1 MYGGY
6 GMNMMQGQGMMQPMQ
21 LEIPLKEG
29 AGQVNLMTVYP
40 GKVVLRSRADYEN
53 LWKHLSSYR
62 EANQFAKEEDYQ
74 EFVSA
79 TYYGMPKNMG
89 MGDWTGSFQD
99 GKHPYWWGEGVKPM
113 YQHKNV
119 DPISKE
125 LLDRKQIDETIVYAP
140 QGTIFSL
147 KRINLKICLCI
158 FIISFTFVLNF
169 LIHQINL
176 INQNRNLQQI
186 ITESIYL

>member
-6 GMNMMQGQGMMQPMQ
+6 GMMQGGMMQAMQ
-21 LEIPLKEG
+21 LEVPLKEG

-62 EANQFAKEEDYQ
+62 EENQFAKEEDYQ
-74 EFVSA
+74 EFVQS

-89 MGDWTGSFQD
+89 CGDWTGQWQD

-113 YQHKNV
+113 YTHKAV

-140 QGTIFSL
+140 QGTTFSL
-147 KRINLKICLCI
+147 KKKNLKICLCI
-158 FIISFTFVLNF
+158 FIISFNFLLNF

-186 ITESIYL
+186 ITKSIYL